1 MKTYNIGKTGIIPF
15 AYFGGV
21 QRLVGSTFLRVDRL
35 CENDSSFEKWIHGK
49 KYDNLIFQK
58 AYWTEMMKMFDG
70 PMILDICD
78 PDWIQEQ
85 LDIVEIGNMVH
96 AITCSSMEL
105 TTLMRTYFPN
115 KLVEYIPD
123 RLDFSVYPQAKEK
136 HVQKAK
142 NVVWFGFINN
152 AHETLE
158 QMLPVIKEYDLHLR
172 IIADKTY
179 SKEDGIFELKP
190 EYFFYRPNTVYEQLK
205 EADIVLNPKSNR
217 AFYKYKSNN
226 KSLIAWKL
234 GLPVAHTN
242 EELVRFIDPDER
254 NREVVEKQS
263 LLDQEY
269 QIQKSVE
276 QYKDIIQKIRFQYFH

>member
-1 MKTYNIGKTGIIPF
+1 MI
-15 AYFGGV
+15 
-21 QRLVGSTFLRVDRL
+21 SLRVDRL
-35 CENDSSFEKWIHGK
+35 CENEPGFEKWKHGK

-58 AYWTEMMKMFDG
+58 AYWVEMMKMFDG

-123 RLDFSVYPQAKEK
+123 RLDFSIFPLAREK
-136 HVQKAK
+136 HVKKAK

-158 QMLPVIKEYDLHLR
+158 QMLPVIKEYNLNLK
-172 IIADKTY
+172 IIADRPY
-179 SKEDGIFELKP
+179 SKEDGILALDP
-190 EYFFYRPNTVYEQLK
+190 ECIYYDQRFVYEQLK

-217 AFYKYKSNN
+217 AFFKYKSSN

-234 GLPVAHTN
+234 GLPVAQTN

-269 QIQKSVE
+269 QIQKSVD
-276 QYKDIIQKIRFQYFH
+276 QYKDIIQKIRFQYFY